1 MKKNETV
8 SLRVLTATL
17 LISCTTHIAMN
28 DIRSIRKNMTRSE
41 LRSLLHKSPSSAF
54 QIVCET
60 EEYWVD
66 VFKMQTGTAIRTH
79 YVYSGNHFITH
90 YYPYPTTENYFFI
103 FQDNGLIYWGF
114 IHELHNSEN
123 ASVSNLAPLISKHLD
138 K

>member
-8 SLRVLTATL
+8 SLLVLTGTL
-17 LISCTTHIAMN
+17 LISCTAHIAMN
-28 DIRSIRKNMTRSE
+28 DIRSIRKNMTRNE

-66 VFKMQTGTAIRTH
+66 VFKMQTGTAIHTY
-79 YVYSGNHFITH
+79 YVYSGNDFITH
-90 YYPYPTTENYFFI
+90 YIPYPTTEDYFFI

-114 IHELHNSEN
+114 IHELHDSEN
-123 ASVSNLAPLISKHLD
+123 ASISNLSPMISEHLD